1 MAVGARITSTN
12 LSGKTATVTFTPY
25 TGTTSGTTQNLGEK
39 TIPFNNIT
47 SHPYGDYNLY
57 FAEYD
62 YTYTLTIPQPDL
74 SVQSF
79 VYVAKMVGSDN
90 FGVGMLNFNDFTAE
104 IIDLNIDSTLYYCSG
119 INELT
124 NSGYMYEFRDN
135 DTEDDRIVIFTNS
148 SNIEIGR
155 YTGTTTSRSRNT
167 LEGRWVTYE
176 DVNNGVLT
184 YSDGVSVYTYTWDP
198 ETHYIDI
205 EWDYDATTSDGT
217 FIIKKREVAPLSG
230 WTYNG
235 NGSSY
240 IVNPTDGTT
249 SLFKTWTEGTWVRH
263 QMVPSNDTIHVLT
276 ELLDNTTG
284 NTYTNYEIYD
294 STGTILETVSLTGAT
309 YNSYDGIFH
318 GANKHTIVFYNYLDV
333 NVAYK
338 IVHYN
343 GDTQTL
349 IETSHN
355 RGTEYNNISMDG
367 DRNFWST
374 STDRNNGAIV
384 IQLSNSNGSWTN
396 YGQEVAF
403 CDIMY
408 MFNNQTSFT
417 TYTFADDD
425 SGKRIADWGQLS
437 DIYRVACV
445 NGDGV
450 ASVLTI
456 MSGSTQI
463 ESLNINA
470 VDVSQWNDYYLG
482 NKAIYQIWTNDGN
495 NVTYKYINELGVVTD
510 TLDNYGLI
518 TGYASS
524 ADSQGQNGYISIQ
537 TSDVNTGFYVYSG
550 STGFTETDYYTT
562 THTPITYA
570 SDTFKENTEMILFTD
585 GQLGFRILSSTGITQ
600 EFSFP
605 EYTSY
610 NISVGKTKFMF
621 VYQDFNDSDTIKI
634 RLYNFSGT
642 LLNSATTTWT
652 TWSNTYGVNERFIV
666 MNNDVN
672 GVAEIYLVS
681 EDNITSLEF
690 QNTSYDTELNDYV
703 YNSD

>member
-1 MAVGARITSTN
+1 MAIGARITSEN
-12 LSGKTATVTFTPY
+12 LSGKTATVTFIPY
-25 TGTTSGTTQNLGEK
+25 TGSTSGSTVNLGTK
-39 TIPFNNIT
+39 TIPFNNINT
-47 SHPYGDYNLY
+47 HPYGVYNLY

-62 YTYTLTIPQPDL
+62 YTYTLTVDEPDL
-74 SVQSF
+74 SIQSF
-79 VYVAKMVGSDN
+79 VYVARMVGSDD

-104 IIDLNIDSTLYYCSG
+104 IVDLNIDSTLYYCNG

-124 NSGYMYEFRDN
+124 NSGYMYEFRD
-135 DTEDDRIVIFTNS
+135 DATEDERIVIFTDAN
-148 SNIEIGR
+148 NIEIGR
-155 YTGTTTSRSRNT
+155 YTGTTSNRSRNS

-176 DVNNGVLT
+176 DVNNGVLK

-198 ETHYIDI
+198 DTHYIDI
-205 EWDYDATTSDGT
+205 EWDYDAITSDGT
-217 FIIKKREVAPLSG
+217 FIIKKREVEPLSG

-240 IVNPTDGTT
+240 IVNPNDGTT
-249 SLFKTWTEGTWVRH
+249 SLFKTWTDGTWVRH
-263 QMVPSNDTIHVLT
+263 HMVPSNDTIHVLT
-276 ELLDNTTG
+276 STSGD
-284 NTYTNYEIYD
+284 TYTNYQIYD
-294 STGTILETVSLTGAT
+294 SAGTILETISLTGAT

-318 GANKHTIVFYNYLDV
+318 GANKHTIAFYNNNDV

-355 RGTEYNNISMDG
+355 RGTEYVNINMNG

-384 IQLSNSNGSWTN
+384 IQFYNNGNGTN

-417 TYTFADDD
+417 TYTFANDD
-425 SGKRIADWGQLS
+425 SGKRISSWGQLS
-437 DIYRVACV
+437 DIFRVACV

-456 MSGSTQI
+456 MSGSTRI

-470 VDVSQWNDYYLG
+470 VDVNGYNDYYLG
-482 NKAIYQIWTNDGN
+482 NKSIHQIWTNDGN
-495 NVTYKYINELGVVTD
+495 NVTYKYINQLGVVTD
-510 TLDNYGLI
+510 TLDNYSLI
-518 TGYASS
+518 SAYASG
-524 ADSQGQNGYISIQ
+524 ADSQGQNAYISIQ
-537 TSDVNTGFYVYSG
+537 SEGNIGFYVYSG
-550 STGFTETDYYTT
+550 TTGFTQTDYYGTT
-562 THTPITYA
+562 STPSTYA
-570 SDTFKENTEMILFTD
+570 SDTFKENTEMVLFTD
-585 GQLGFRILSSTGITQ
+585 GDLGFRILSSTGITQ
-600 EFSFP
+600 EFFFP
-605 EYTSY
+605 EYTDFSI
-610 NISVGKTKFMF
+610 NVGKTKFMF
-621 VYQDFNDSDTIKI
+621 VYQDYNDNDTVKI
-634 RLYNFSGT
+634 RLYNFAGT

-652 TWSNTYGVNERFIV
+652 GWSDTWGVNERFIV
-666 MNNDVN
+666 RNGNVN
-672 GVAEIYLVS
+672 GIAEIYLVS

-690 QNTSYDTELNDYV
+690 QTGDVDTEINDYI

>member
-1 MAVGARITSTN
+1 
-12 LSGKTATVTFTPY
+12 
-25 TGTTSGTTQNLGEK
+25 
-39 TIPFNNIT
+39 
-47 SHPYGDYNLY
+47 
-57 FAEYD
+57 
-62 YTYTLTIPQPDL
+62 
-74 SVQSF
+74 
-79 VYVAKMVGSDN
+79 
-90 FGVGMLNFNDFTAE
+90 
-104 IIDLNIDSTLYYCSG
+104 LNIDSTLYYCNG

-124 NSGYMYEFRDN
+124 NSGYMYEFRDE
-135 DTEDDRIVIFTNS
+135 DTENERIVIFTDAN
-148 SNIEIGR
+148 NIEIGR
-155 YTGTTTSRSRNT
+155 YTGTTSSRSRNS

-217 FIIKKREVAPLSG
+217 FIIKKREYGPLSG

-235 NGSSY
+235 SGQSY

-249 SLFKTWTEGTWVRH
+249 SLFKSWTEGTWVRH

-276 ELLDNTTG
+276 QSLDNISG
-284 NTYTNYEIYD
+284 NTYTNYQIYD
-294 STGTILETVSLTGAT
+294 STGTILETVPLTGAT

-318 GANKHTIVFYNYLDV
+318 GANKHTIVFYNDNDV

-355 RGTEYNNISMDG
+355 RGTEYASINMDG

-374 STDRNNGAIV
+374 SLDRNNGAIV
-384 IQLSNSNGSWTN
+384 IQLSDSGNGTN
-396 YGQEVAF
+396 YGDEVTY

-417 TYTFADDD
+417 TYTFANDD

-456 MSGSTQI
+456 TSGSTRI

-470 VDVSQWNDYYLG
+470 ADVSQWNYYSLG
-482 NKAIYQIWTNDGN
+482 NKAIYQIWTDSGN
-495 NVTYKYINELGVVTD
+495 TVTYKYINELGIVTD
-510 TLDNYGLI
+510 SLDYGLI
-518 TGYASS
+518 AGYASS
-524 ADSQGQNGYISIQ
+524 ADSQGQNAYISIQ
-537 TSDVNTGFYVYSG
+537 SEGNIGFYVYSG
-550 STGFTETDYYTT
+550 ATGFTQTDYYATT
-562 THTPITYA
+562 YTPSTYA
-570 SDTFKENTEMILFTD
+570 SDTFKENTEMVLFTD

-605 EYTSY
+605 EYTDYSI
-610 NISVGKTKFMF
+610 NVGKTKFMF
-621 VYQDFNDSDTIKI
+621 VYQDYNDSDTVKI
-634 RLYNFSGT
+634 RLYNFAGT

-652 TWSNTYGVNERFIV
+652 GWSDNRGVNERFFVI
-666 MNNDVN
+666 NTNVN
-672 GVAEIYLVS
+672 GIAEIYLVS

-690 QNTSYDTELNDYV
+690 QTGSYDTEINDYI

>member
-1 MAVGARITSTN
+1 MAVGARITSEN
-12 LSGKTATVTFTPY
+12 LSGKTATVTFIPY
-25 TGTTSGTTQNLGEK
+25 TGTTSGTTQNLGTK
-39 TIPFNNIT
+39 VIPFNNIT

-74 SVQSF
+74 SIQSY

-104 IIDLNIDSTLYYCSG
+104 IIDLNIDSTLYYCNN
-119 INELT
+119 IYELT
-124 NSGYMYEFRDN
+124 NSGYMYEFRDE
-135 DTEDDRIVIFTNS
+135 DTEDERIVIFTNS
-148 SNIEIGR
+148 SNVEIGR
-155 YTGTTTSRSRNT
+155 YTGTTSSRSAST

-176 DVNNGVLT
+176 DVDNGVLT
-184 YSDGVSVYTYTWDP
+184 YSDGVSVYTYTWNP

-205 EWDYDATTSDGT
+205 EWDYDATTSDNT
-217 FIIKKREVAPLSG
+217 FIIKKREIG
-230 WTYNG
+230 QWTYNG

-263 QMVPSNDTIHVLT
+263 QMVPSSDTIHVLT
-276 ELLDNTTG
+276 EAQDNVSG
-284 NTYTNYEIYD
+284 NTYTNYEIYN
-294 STGTILETVSLTGAT
+294 STGTILETISLTGAT
-309 YNSYDGIFH
+309 YTSYDGIFH
-318 GANKHTIVFYNYLDV
+318 GANKHTIVFYNYNDV

-355 RGTEYNNISMDG
+355 RGTEYDSIYMDG
-367 DRNFWST
+367 DRNFWTS
-374 STDRNNGAIV
+374 STDRNNGAII
-384 IQLSNSNGSWTN
+384 IQLSDSSNGTN
-396 YGQEVAF
+396 YGDEVTF

-417 TYTFADDD
+417 TYTFANDD
-425 SGKRIADWGQLS
+425 SGKRISIYGQLS
-437 DIYRVACV
+437 DIYRVGCV

-456 MSGSTQI
+456 MSGSTRI

-470 VDVSQWNDYYLG
+470 VDVTQWNYYNLG
-482 NKAIYQIWTNDGN
+482 NKALYQIWTNDGN

-510 TLDNYGLI
+510 TLDNYSLI

-524 ADSQGQNGYISIQ
+524 ADNQGQNAYIGIQ
-537 TSDVNTGFYVYSG
+537 SEGDIGFYVYSG
-550 STGFTETDYYTT
+550 STGFTETDYYGTT
-562 THTPITYA
+562 YTPSTYA
-570 SDTFKENTEMILFTD
+570 SDTFKENTEMVLFTG
-585 GQLGFRILSSTGITQ
+585 GQLDFRILSSTGITQ

-605 EYTSY
+605 EYGEYSI
-610 NISVGKTKFMF
+610 NVGKTKFMF
-621 VYQDFNDSDTIKI
+621 VYQDSNDSDTVKI
-634 RLYNFSGT
+634 RLYNFAGT

-652 TWSNTYGVNERFIV
+652 NWSDTRGVNERFIV

-681 EDNITSLEF
+681 EDNITSLTF
-690 QNTSYDTELNDYV
+690 QNTSSDTELNDYV
-703 YNSD
+703 YNDD

>member
-1 MAVGARITSTN
+1 V
-12 LSGKTATVTFTPY
+12 
-25 TGTTSGTTQNLGEK
+25 
-39 TIPFNNIT
+39 
-47 SHPYGDYNLY
+47 
-57 FAEYD
+57 
-62 YTYTLTIPQPDL
+62 
-74 SVQSF
+74 
-79 VYVAKMVGSDN
+79 
-90 FGVGMLNFNDFTAE
+90 
-104 IIDLNIDSTLYYCSG
+104 
-119 INELT
+119 
-124 NSGYMYEFRDN
+124 
-135 DTEDDRIVIFTNS
+135 
-148 SNIEIGR
+148 
-155 YTGTTTSRSRNT
+155 
-167 LEGRWVTYE
+167 
-176 DVNNGVLT
+176 
-184 YSDGVSVYTYTWDP
+184 
-198 ETHYIDI
+198 THYIDI
-205 EWDYDATTSDGT
+205 AYDYDAITSDGT
-217 FIIKKREVAPLSG
+217 FIIQKRELG
-230 WTYNG
+230 QWTYNG

-309 YNSYDGIFH
+309 YNTYDGIFH
-318 GANKHTIVFYNYLDV
+318 GANKHTIAFYNNNDV

-355 RGTEYNNISMDG
+355 RGTEYDNISMDG

-374 STDRNNGAIV
+374 STDRNNGAII
-384 IQLSNSNGSWTN
+384 IQFSNSNGSWTN

-408 MFNNQTSFT
+408 MFNNQTSFI
-417 TYTFADDD
+417 TYTFANDD
-425 SGKRIADWGQLS
+425 SGKRISNWGQLS

-456 MSGSTQI
+456 MSGSTRI

-470 VDVSQWNDYYLG
+470 VDVSQWNNYYLG
-482 NKAIYQIWTNDGN
+482 NKSIYQIWTNSGN

-510 TLDNYGLI
+510 SLDYGLI
-518 TGYASS
+518 EAWASS
-524 ADSQGQNGYISIQ
+524 ADSQGQNGYIGIRSEGDI
-537 TSDVNTGFYVYSG
+537 GFYVYSG
-550 STGFTETDYYTT
+550 ATGFTQTDYYGTT
-562 THTPITYA
+562 YTPITYA
-570 SDTFKENTEMILFTD
+570 SDTFKENTEMVLFTHN
-585 GQLGFRILSSTGITQ
+585 QLGFRILSSTGITQ

-605 EYTSY
+605 QYGNYSI
-610 NISVGKTKFMF
+610 NVGKTKFMF
-621 VYQDFNDSDTIKI
+621 VYQDSNDSNTVKI
-634 RLYNFSGT
+634 RLYNFAGT

-652 TWSNTYGVNERFIV
+652 TWSSTWGVNERFIV
-666 MNNDVN
+666 TNTDVN

-681 EDNITSLEF
+681 EDNITSLTF
-690 QNTSYDTELNDYV
+690 QNTSSDTEINDYV
-703 YNSD
+703 YNAD

>member
-1 MAVGARITSTN
+1 MAIGARITSEN
-12 LSGKTATVTFTPY
+12 LSGKTATVTFIPY
-25 TGTTSGTTQNLGEK
+25 TGTTSGTTQNLGTK
-39 TIPFNNIT
+39 VIPFNNIT
-47 SHPYGDYNLY
+47 SHPYGVYNLY

-62 YTYTLTIPQPDL
+62 YTYTLTIPEPDL
-74 SVQSF
+74 SIQSF
-79 VYVAKMVGSDN
+79 VYVARMVGSDN

-104 IIDLNIDSTLYYCSG
+104 IIDLNIDSTLYYCG
-119 INELT
+119 NIYELT

-135 DTEDDRIVIFTNS
+135 DTESDRIVIFTNS
-148 SNIEIGR
+148 SNVEIGR
-155 YTGTTTSRSRNT
+155 YTGTTTSRSANT

-176 DVNNGVLT
+176 DANNGVLT

-198 ETHYIDI
+198 VTHYIDI
-205 EWDYDATTSDGT
+205 AYDYDAITSDGT
-217 FIIKKREVAPLSG
+217 FIILKREIG
-230 WTYNG
+230 QWTYNG

-276 ELLDNTTG
+276 ETLDNTTG
-284 NTYTNYEIYD
+284 STYTNYEIYD
-294 STGTILETVSLTGAT
+294 STGTILETISLTGAT
-309 YNSYDGIFH
+309 YQSYDGIFH

-355 RGTEYNNISMDG
+355 RGTEYSSIYIDG
-367 DRNFWST
+367 DRNFWS
-374 STDRNNGAIV
+374 SSLDRNNGAIV
-384 IQLSNSNGSWTN
+384 IQLSNNGNGTN
-396 YGQEVAF
+396 YGKEVAF

-417 TYTFADDD
+417 TYTFANDE
-425 SGKRIADWGQLS
+425 SGKTISDWGQLS
-437 DIYRVACV
+437 DIFRVACV

-456 MSGSTQI
+456 MSGSTRI

-470 VDVSQWNDYYLG
+470 VDVSQWNFYSLG
-482 NKAIYQIWTNDGN
+482 NKAIYQIWTNSGN

-510 TLDNYGLI
+510 SLDYGLI
-518 TGYASS
+518 EAWASS
-524 ADSQGQNGYISIQ
+524 ADSQGQNGYIGIRSEGDI
-537 TSDVNTGFYVYSG
+537 GFYVYSG
-550 STGFTETDYYTT
+550 ATGFTQTDYYGSVS
-562 THTPITYA
+562 TPITYA
-570 SDTFKENTEMILFTD
+570 SDTFKENTEMVLFTHN
-585 GQLGFRILSSTGITQ
+585 QLGFRILSSTGITQ

-605 EYTSY
+605 QYGDYSI
-610 NISVGKTKFMF
+610 NVGKTKFMF
-621 VYQDFNDSDTIKI
+621 VYQDSNDSNTVKI
-634 RLYNFSGT
+634 RLYNFAGT

-652 TWSNTYGVNERFIV
+652 GWTSTWGVNERFIV
-666 MNNDVN
+666 TNTDVN

-681 EDNITSLEF
+681 EDNITSLTF
-690 QNTSYDTELNDYV
+690 QNTSYDTELNDYI
-703 YNSD
+703 YNAD

>member
-1 MAVGARITSTN
+1 MAVGARISSTN

-25 TGTTSGTTQNLGEK
+25 TGSTSGTTQNLGTK
-39 TIPFNNIT
+39 VIPFNNIT
-47 SHPYGDYNLY
+47 SHPYGIYDLH

-62 YTYTLTIPQPDL
+62 YTYTLAIPEPNL
-74 SVQSF
+74 SIQSY
-79 VYVAKMVGSDN
+79 VYVARMVGSDN
-90 FGVGMLNFNDFTAE
+90 LGVGMLNFDDFTTE
-104 IIDLNIDSTLYYCSG
+104 IIDLNIDSTLYYCAG

-124 NSGYMYEFRDN
+124 NSGYMYEFRDE
-135 DTEDDRIVIFTNS
+135 DTENERIVVFTNS
-148 SNIEIGR
+148 SNLEIGR
-155 YTGTTTSRSRNT
+155 YTGTTTSRSANT

-176 DVNNGVLT
+176 DANNGVLT

-198 ETHYIDI
+198 ETYYIDI

-217 FIIKKREVAPLSG
+217 FIIKKREIG
-230 WTYNG
+230 QWTYNG

-263 QMVPSNDTIHVLT
+263 QMVSSNDTIHVLT
-276 ELLDNTTG
+276 ETQDNTTG

-294 STGTILETVSLTGAT
+294 STGTILETISLTGAT
-309 YNSYDGIFH
+309 YQSYDGVFH
-318 GANKHTIVFYNYLDV
+318 GANKHTIVFYNNNDV

-355 RGTEYNNISMDG
+355 RGTAYPNIYMVG
-367 DRNFWST
+367 DRNFWS
-374 STDRNNGAIV
+374 SSLDRNNGAVV
-384 IQLSNSNGSWTN
+384 IQFYDGNSGTN
-396 YGQEVAF
+396 YGDEVTF

-417 TYTFADDD
+417 TYTFANDD
-425 SGKRIADWGQLS
+425 SGKRISTWGQLS
-437 DIYRVACV
+437 DIFRVACV

-456 MSGSTQI
+456 MSGSTRI

-470 VDVSQWNDYYLG
+470 VDVSQWNFYSLG
-482 NKAIYQIWTNDGN
+482 NKAIYQIWTNSGN

-510 TLDNYGLI
+510 SLDYGLI
-518 TGYASS
+518 EAWASS
-524 ADSQGQNGYISIQ
+524 ADAQGQNGYIGIRSEGNI
-537 TSDVNTGFYVYSG
+537 GFYVYSG
-550 STGFTETDYYTT
+550 ATGFTQTDYYGTT
-562 THTPITYA
+562 STPSTYA
-570 SDTFKENTEMILFTD
+570 SDTFKENTEMVLFTD
-585 GQLGFRILSSTGITQ
+585 GDLGFRILSSTGITQ
-600 EFSFP
+600 EFFFP
-605 EYTSY
+605 EYTDFSI
-610 NISVGKTKFMF
+610 NVGKTKFMF
-621 VYQDFNDSDTIKI
+621 IYQDSNDNNTVKI
-634 RLYNFSGT
+634 RLYNFAGT

-652 TWSNTYGVNERFIV
+652 GWTSTWGVNERFIV
-666 MNNDVN
+666 TNTDVN

-681 EDNITSLEF
+681 ENNITSLTF
-690 QNTSYDTELNDYV
+690 QNTGSDTEINDYV
-703 YNSD
+703 YNAD

>member
-25 TGTTSGTTQNLGEK
+25 TGSTSGTTQNLGTK

-62 YTYTLTIPQPDL
+62 YTYTLTIPEPDL
-74 SVQSF
+74 SIQSF
-79 VYVAKMVGSDN
+79 VYVARMVGSDN

-104 IIDLNIDSTLYYCSG
+104 IIDLNIDSTLYYCG
-119 INELT
+119 NIYELT

-148 SNIEIGR
+148 SNLEIGR
-155 YTGTTTSRSRNT
+155 YTGTTTSRSANT

-198 ETHYIDI
+198 VTHYIDI
-205 EWDYDATTSDGT
+205 AYDYDAITSDGT
-217 FIIKKREVAPLSG
+217 FIILKREIG
-230 WTYNG
+230 QWTYNG

-276 ELLDNTTG
+276 ETLDNTTG
-284 NTYTNYEIYD
+284 STYTNYEIYD
-294 STGTILETVSLTGAT
+294 STGTILETISLTGAT
-309 YNSYDGIFH
+309 YQSYDGIFH
-318 GANKHTIVFYNYLDV
+318 GANKHTIVFYNSNDV

-355 RGTEYNNISMDG
+355 RGTAYPNIYMDG
-367 DRNFWST
+367 DRNFWS
-374 STDRNNGAIV
+374 SSLDRNNGAVV
-384 IQLSNSNGSWTN
+384 IQFYDGNSGTN
-396 YGQEVAF
+396 YGNEVTF

-417 TYTFADDD
+417 TYTFANDD
-425 SGKRIADWGQLS
+425 SGKRISSWGQLS
-437 DIYRVACV
+437 DIFRVACV

-456 MSGSTQI
+456 MSGSTRI

-470 VDVSQWNDYYLG
+470 VDVTQWNHYSLG
-482 NKAIYQIWTNDGN
+482 NKAIYQIWTNSGN

-510 TLDNYGLI
+510 SLDYGLI
-518 TGYASS
+518 EAWASS
-524 ADSQGQNGYISIQ
+524 ADSQGQNGYIGIRSEGDI
-537 TSDVNTGFYVYSG
+537 GFYVYSG
-550 STGFTETDYYTT
+550 ATGFTQTDYYATT
-562 THTPITYA
+562 YTPITYA
-570 SDTFKENTEMILFTD
+570 SDTFKENTEMVLFTN

-605 EYTSY
+605 EYNNY
-610 NISVGKTKFMF
+610 DISIGKTKFMF
-621 VYQDFNDSDTIKI
+621 VYQDYNDSNTVKI
-634 RLYNFSGT
+634 RLYNFAGT

-652 TWSNTYGVNERFIV
+652 GWTSTWGVNERFIV
-666 MNNDVN
+666 TNTDVN

-681 EDNITSLEF
+681 ENNITSLTF
-690 QNTSYDTELNDYV
+690 QNTGSDTEINDYV
-703 YNSD
+703 YNAD